1 MNLHLKRFE
10 TVWEIYLTLFG
21 TIVCCLKPVQIMSKP
36 VLKTKTY
43 DTFHLSHLIL
53 QLLVLP
59 GPVIRR
65 PVRQIL
71 EGQGEVGE
79 YQKATW
85 TTIVRAWAIHPDS
98 DQRGEGFAEQK
109 GDGQAGR
116 ARQIHQTFDK
126 MVCMIQDFGSTDLCV
141 PLPLQ
146 TPNWNYV

>member
-1 MNLHLKRFE
+1 MSLHLKRFE
-10 TVWEIYLTLFG
+10 TVWRIFDTVWHHCVLFE
-21 TIVCCLKPVQIMSKP
+21 TCSNHVKP

-43 DTFHLSHLIL
+43 HTFHLSYLIL

-71 EGQGEVGE
+71 EGQGVVGE

-98 DQRGEGFAEQK
+98 DQRGEWFVEQK

-116 ARQIHQTFDK
+116 GVRAFKGQADSP
-126 MVCMIQDFGSTDLCV
+126 DF
-141 PLPLQ
+141 
-146 TPNWNYV
+146 